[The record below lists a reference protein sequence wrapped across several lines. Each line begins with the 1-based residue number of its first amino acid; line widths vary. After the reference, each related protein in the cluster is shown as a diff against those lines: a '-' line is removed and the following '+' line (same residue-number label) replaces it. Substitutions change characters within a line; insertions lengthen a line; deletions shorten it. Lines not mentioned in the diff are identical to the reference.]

1 MLGRIK
7 RDRQSNER
15 RACVAMLLQ
24 VLECLMGLPQ
34 WLSRRDGDWMVEEGA
49 CAFMICWN
57 FPDEE
62 AGVTLRFDFSN
73 LR

>member
-1 MLGRIK
+1 
-7 RDRQSNER
+7 
-15 RACVAMLLQ
+15 MLLQ